1 MVSGQASLVEN
12 QQRFRRANQRL
23 FGAVSPMVDGD
34 RPVPFLCECADAS
47 CTAAVHLTL
56 TQYRGVRSEDSRFVI
71 VPGHATIDGEGVATD
86 NERFS
91 VVEKP
96 GI

>member
-1 MVSGQASLVEN
+1 MVSGQERLVEN
-12 QQRFRRANQRL
+12 QQRFRLANQRL
-23 FGAVSPMVDGD
+23 YEAVSPMVDGD

-47 CTAAVHLTL
+47 CTAAVPLNL
-56 TQYRGVRSEDSRFVI
+56 NQYRSVRSEDSQFVI
-71 VPGHATIDGEGVATD
+71 APGHATIDGEGVVTE

>member
-1 MVSGQASLVEN
+1 MVSGQESLVEN

-34 RPVPFLCECADAS
+34 RRVPFLCECADAS
-47 CTAAVHLTL
+47 CTAPVHLTL
-56 TQYRGVRSEDSRFVI
+56 TQYRGVRSEESRFVI
-71 VPGHATIDGEGVATD
+71 VPGHATIDGEGVVTE

>member
-1 MVSGQASLVEN
+1 MVSGQERLVEN

-23 FGAVSPMVDGD
+23 YGAVSPMVDGD
-34 RPVPFLCECADAS
+34 RPVPFLCECADPS
-47 CTAAVHLTL
+47 CTAAVPLNL
-56 TQYRGVRSEDSRFVI
+56 NQYRSVRSEDSQFVI
-71 VPGHATIDGEGVATD
+71 VPGHATIDGEGVVTE

>member
-1 MVSGQASLVEN
+1 MVSPQASLVEN

-71 VPGHATIDGEGVATD
+71 VPGHATIDGEGVVTE

>member
-1 MVSGQASLVEN
+1 MGSGQESLVEN

-23 FGAVSPMVDGD
+23 YGAVSPMVDGD

-47 CTAAVHLTL
+47 CTAPVPLSL
-56 TQYRGVRSEDSRFVI
+56 NQYRSVRSEDSRFVI
-71 VPGHATIDGEGVATD
+71 VPGHATIDGEGVVTE

-91 VVEKP
+91 IVEKP
-96 GI
+96 GL

>member
-71 VPGHATIDGEGVATD
+71 VPGHATIDGEGVVTE

>member
-71 VPGHATIDGEGVATD
+71 VPGHATIDGEGVVTES
-86 NERFS
+86 ERFS

>member
-34 RPVPFLCECADAS
+34 RRVPFLCECADAS
-47 CTAAVHLTL
+47 CTAPVHLTL

-71 VPGHATIDGEGVATD
+71 VPGHATIDGEGVVTE

>member
-23 FGAVSPMVDGD
+23 YGAVSPMVDGD
-34 RPVPFLCECADAS
+34 RPVPFLCECADPS
-47 CTAAVHLTL
+47 CTAQVHLTL

-71 VPGHATIDGEGVATD
+71 VPGHATIDGEGVVTE